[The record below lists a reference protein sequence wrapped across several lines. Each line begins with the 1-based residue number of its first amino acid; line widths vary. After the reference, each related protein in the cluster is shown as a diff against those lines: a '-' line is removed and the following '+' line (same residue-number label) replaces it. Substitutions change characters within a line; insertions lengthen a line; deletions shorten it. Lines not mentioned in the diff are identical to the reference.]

1 MKLLFFLVLFTTIS
15 HCFGA
20 EDPDDLLQFIIDSY
34 AKPCEAE
41 LNAVK
46 TCLHSVASNLNISE
60 SYNMFLDKELMISVM
75 EEFENSTCFGPSECA
90 NVKVAKYVYDAV
102 MYIGFK
108 VYKQGF
114 GCIENT
120 SLEQYQDI
128 GQHCVNLILISG
140 QIKARTIDSFIDM
153 LKPMVQCMVPR
164 LACTDTEKNALF
176 AASYRGI
183 DLVDGFIHPEKL
195 RNHLQLSESDISNEE
210 IASALNIFS

>member
-1 MKLLFFLVLFTTIS
+1 MKYLFFLALFTTIS
-15 HCFGA
+15 PCVSS

-46 TCLHSVASNLNISE
+46 TCLHSTASNLNISE
-60 SYNMFLDKELMISVM
+60 GYNMFLDKELMISVI

-90 NVKVAKYVYDAV
+90 NLKVAKYVYDAV

-108 VYKQGF
+108 VYQQGF

-120 SLEQYQDI
+120 SLETYQDI
-128 GQHCVNLILISG
+128 GQHCVNLILVSG
-140 QIKARTIDSFIDM
+140 QIKERSIDSFIDM

-164 LACTDTEKNALF
+164 LVCTDTQKSALF
-176 AASYRGI
+176 AASYRAI
-183 DLVDGFIHPEKL
+183 DLVDGFIHPEKI
-195 RNHLQLSESDISNEE
+195 RNTLQLSESDISNEE
-210 IASALNIFS
+210 IASALNIFP